1 METATKLRG
10 SLDAAAART
19 AKLCREG
26 KVIARFIGEEL
37 RKRGVTINRN
47 GAATANRCAAAGRFR
62 GTAPCAVSRRE

>member
-19 AKLCREG
+19 AKLCGEG
-26 KVIARFIGEEL
+26 KVIARVIGEEL

-47 GAATANRCAAAGRFR
+47 GAATAN
-62 GTAPCAVSRRE
+62 